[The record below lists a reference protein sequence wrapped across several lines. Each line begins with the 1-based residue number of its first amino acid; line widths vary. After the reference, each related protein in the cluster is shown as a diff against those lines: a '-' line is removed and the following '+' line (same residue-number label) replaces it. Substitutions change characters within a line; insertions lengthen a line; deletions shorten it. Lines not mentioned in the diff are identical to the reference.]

1 MRQFILFY
9 SLLVIPGW
17 LFAQEPIMQEEEMLG
32 KLYYRL
38 SLDLIDSDKTR
49 INDSITR
56 IIDYYSGSDSVFKHR
71 FYTLRYLGQIISPD
85 SLLKIIT
92 WNLNLREGAGKYF
105 CYFIKK
111 NPERNTVY
119 KLTADYHE
127 NTPTKDTT
135 YSAKNWY
142 GALYYDLK
150 PIAETNS
157 KSSWV
162 LLGLDYGNPLIS
174 RKIVDVLSF
183 DDKDSPVFGSKCFET
198 DKGIKFRE
206 VFEYASSATMTL
218 RFTSDTSIVFDH
230 LVPFSPEMINNR
242 RFYGPDYSYDA
253 LLYRN
258 GKWEI
263 SINVDARNRELK

>member
-1 MRQFILFY
+1 MRQIIISFF
-9 SLLVIPGW
+9 LLTIPAW
-17 LFAQEPIMQEEEMLG
+17 LYAQEPFIQEEEMLG

-38 SLDLIDSDKTR
+38 SLDLSDTDKTR
-49 INDSITR
+49 INDSITQ
-56 IIDYYSGSDSVFKHR
+56 IIDNYSRSDSVFYHR
-71 FYTLRYLGQIISPD
+71 FYTLRYLGQITSPD

-92 WNLNLREGAGKYF
+92 WNLNLKESAGKYF
-105 CYFIKK
+105 CYFISK
-111 NPERNTVY
+111 NQEGNTVH
-119 KLTADYHE
+119 KINADYRE

-135 YSAKNWY
+135 YSAINWY

-150 PIAETNS
+150 PITKINR
-157 KSSWV
+157 KSWV
-162 LLGLDYGNPLIS
+162 LLALDYGNPLIS

-183 DDKDSPVFGSKCFET
+183 DDNDLPLFGRKCFET
-198 DKGIKFRE
+198 EKGIKFRE

-242 RFYGPDYSYDA
+242 QFYGPDYSYDA

-263 SINVDARNRELK
+263 SINIDARNPE

>member
-1 MRQFILFY
+1 MKQVIIFY
-9 SLLVIPGW
+9 SLLTISAW
-17 LFAQEPIMQEEEMLG
+17 SYAQEPFLKEEDILG

-38 SLDLIDSDKTR
+38 SLELNDTDKTR
-49 INDSITR
+49 INDSITQ
-56 IIDYYSGSDSVFKHR
+56 IIDNYSGYDSVFYHR
-71 FYTLRYLGQIISPD
+71 FSTLRYLGQITSPD
-85 SLLKIIT
+85 SILKIIT
-92 WNLNLREGAGKYF
+92 WNLNLRESVGKYF
-105 CYFIKK
+105 CYFIRK
-111 NPERNTVY
+111 NPEGNKVF
-119 KLTADYHE
+119 KLISGYHE

-150 PIAETNS
+150 QATESNG
-157 KSSWV
+157 KSWV
-162 LLGLDYGNPLIS
+162 LLGLDYGNPLTS

-183 DDKDSPVFGSKCFET
+183 DDKDLPVFGRKYFET
-198 DKGIKFRE
+198 EKGMKFRE

-242 RFYGPDYSYDA
+242 QFYGPDYSYDA

-263 SINVDARNRELK
+263 SINVDARNRE